1 MKKQI
6 LKSLTMMSLVAL
18 FTLVAAAGRAQAQSR
33 KEYTASIPF
42 AFTVGNET
50 LPAGQYTI
58 TNVQTADG
66 TVMLHVSA
74 KGREGVTR
82 LTNRVHATNPRPKS
96 VLVFNRYGERT
107 FLAEMWS
114 AGESEGRQLP
124 RSRSERAI
132 ESELASNP
140 SQSQPA
146 PARLTSTVE
155 IAVLAK

>member
-6 LKSLTMMSLVAL
+6 LKSLTMISLVAI
-18 FTLVAAAGRAQAQSR
+18 FTLVAAVSAAHAQSR
-33 KEYTASIPF
+33 KEYTANIPF

-66 TVMLHVSA
+66 TVMLHVRA
-74 KGREGVTR
+74 KGQDGAMR
-82 LTNRVHATNPRPKS
+82 LTNRVRANEPRQKS

-124 RSRSERAI
+124 KSRSEQAI
-132 ESELASNP
+132 ERELARNP
-140 SQSQPA
+140 SPGQPV
-146 PARLTSTVE
+146 ARLASTVE